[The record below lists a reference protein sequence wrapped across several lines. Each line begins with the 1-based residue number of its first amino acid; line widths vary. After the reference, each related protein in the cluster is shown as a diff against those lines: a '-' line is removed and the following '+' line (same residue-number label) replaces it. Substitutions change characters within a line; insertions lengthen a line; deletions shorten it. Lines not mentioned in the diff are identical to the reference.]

1 MCEHEEEKATIEDVK
16 VDVEKSLVKSLNEVK
31 DIRSGNLP
39 KRSYK
44 EMMNRIRENIKEN
57 K

>member
-1 MCEHEEEKATIEDVK
+1 MAIDLDIAVVDDVTIDIK
-16 VDVEKSLVKSLNEVK
+16 STIVDSLKEVEA
-31 DIRSGNLP
+31 IRNGELP

-44 EMMNRIRENIKEN
+44 EMMNRIRENLKEN